1 MFKLFRLVELL
12 RTEVNHMYHNLES
25 QGRDEELQKLK
36 ELAEPILE
44 TLQGWENHCAYQL
57 MTGRTTPM
65 DEKFKDRLKSDI
77 GRLGE
82 FMEGL
87 K

>member
-1 MFKLFRLVELL
+1 MTIIEALRIELD
-12 RTEVNHMYHNLES
+12 NMYNNLQV

-36 ELAEPILE
+36 ELAEPIFE
-44 TLQGWENHCAYQL
+44 TLQGWEKHCAYQL

-65 DEKFKDRLKSDI
+65 DEKFKDRIKSDI
-77 GRLGE
+77 KRLGE
-82 FMEGL
+82 YMEGL